1 MILPVS
7 FYSRPT
13 LKVLEDLI
21 GKVLVKKS
29 KEGLTSGVIV
39 EAEAYTGEDD
49 PPSYAFRGRTKKSE
63 IMYGPPGRAFVHF
76 ALGLH
81 HMLNLVTEKEG
92 WPAAILVRALEPREG
107 ISLMKKR
114 RKTEDLFNLCSGPAK
129 ICEAFAIDRSLHG
142 VSLFSSRSPLFI
154 KEGEKREKQERKA
167 EEEIGQKGERR
178 KEKERKEETERRE
191 EREETGEGERRKEE
205 REELIWTSR
214 IGIGEGKERLWRAY
228 LKGSPFISAK

>member
-21 GKVLVKKS
+21 GKVLVRKS
-29 KEGLTSGVIV
+29 EEGLTSGVIV

-49 PPSYAFRGRTKKSE
+49 PASYAFCGRTKRSE

-76 ALGLH
+76 TYGMH
-81 HMLNLVTEKEG
+81 HMLNLVTEREG
-92 WPAAILVRALEPREG
+92 FPAAILIRALEPREG

-114 RKTEDLFNLCSGPAK
+114 RQTEELFNLCSGPAK
-129 ICEAFAIDRSLHG
+129 ICQAFGIDRSHNGL
-142 VSLFSSRSPLFI
+142 SLSSLKSPIFI
-154 KEGEKREKQERKA
+154 KE
-167 EEEIGQKGERR
+167 EER
-178 KEKERKEETERRE
+178 KEKRK
-191 EREETGEGERRKEE
+191 
-205 REELIWTSR
+205 EELIWTSR
-214 IGIGEGKERLWRAY
+214 IGIGEGKDRLWRAY

>member
-7 FYSRPT
+7 FYSHST

-21 GKVLVKKS
+21 GKILVRKS
-29 KEGLTSGVIV
+29 EEGLTSGVIV

-49 PPSYAFRGRTKKSE
+49 PASYAFSGRTKRSE

-76 ALGLH
+76 TYGMH
-81 HMLNLVTEKEG
+81 HMLNLVTEREEF
-92 WPAAILVRALEPREG
+92 PAAILIRGLEPREG

-114 RKTEDLFNLCSGPAK
+114 RKTEELINLCSGPAK
-129 ICEAFAIDRSLHG
+129 ICQAFGIDRSHNG

-154 KEGEKREKQERKA
+154 KEGE
-167 EEEIGQKGERR
+167 
-178 KEKERKEETERRE
+178 RRE
-191 EREETGEGERRKEE
+191 EG

-214 IGIGEGKERLWRAY
+214 IGIGEGKDRLWRAY
-228 LKGSPFISAK
+228 LKGSPYISAK

>member
-13 LKVLEDLI
+13 VKVLEDLI
-21 GKVLVKKS
+21 GKVLVRKS
-29 KEGLTSGVIV
+29 EEGLTSGVIV

-49 PPSYAFRGRTKKSE
+49 PASYAFCGRTKRSE

-76 ALGLH
+76 TYGMH
-81 HMLNLVTEKEG
+81 HMLNLVTEREEF
-92 WPAAILVRALEPREG
+92 PAAILIRALEPREG

-114 RKTEDLFNLCSGPAK
+114 RQTEELISLCSGPAK
-129 ICEAFAIDRSLHG
+129 ICQAFAIDRSHNG

-154 KEGEKREKQERKA
+154 KEGERRQIGEKREK
-167 EEEIGQKGERR
+167 G
-178 KEKERKEETERRE
+178 KEA
-191 EREETGEGERRKEE
+191 
-205 REELIWTSR
+205 LIWTSR

-228 LKGSPFISAK
+228 LKGSPFISVK